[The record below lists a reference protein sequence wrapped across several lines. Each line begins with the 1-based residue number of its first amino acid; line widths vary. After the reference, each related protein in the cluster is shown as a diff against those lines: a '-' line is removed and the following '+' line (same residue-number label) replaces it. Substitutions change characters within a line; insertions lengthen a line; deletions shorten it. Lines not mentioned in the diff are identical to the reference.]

1 MLKKSISLKL
11 ALCLSLGFIG
21 NEVMAQDV
29 IMTIADTDY
38 KVTVDENTQAGKLFL
53 NSLPLTLSFENF
65 GSNER
70 IAYLPKRLD
79 MDSYDS
85 HLSVKRGDMTYYVP
99 WGNLAVFRK
108 AYSSPSDLA
117 PIGSMPENAISALEQ
132 SGDSEVSF
140 KIK

>member
-1 MLKKSISLKL
+1 MNKKSLSLKL
-11 ALCLSLGFIG
+11 SLGLSLGILG
-21 NEVMAQDV
+21 NAVMAQDV

-38 KVTVDENTQAGKLFL
+38 VVTVDENTQAGKLFL
-53 NSLPLTLSFENF
+53 NSLPLTLNFENF
-65 GSNER
+65 GSSER
-70 IAYLPKRLD
+70 VAYFPKRLD
-79 MDSYDS
+79 MDGYDS

>member
-1 MLKKSISLKL
+1 
-11 ALCLSLGFIG
+11 
-21 NEVMAQDV
+21 MAQDV

>member
-1 MLKKSISLKL
+1 MNKKSLSLKL
-11 ALCLSLGFIG
+11 SLGLSLGLLG
-21 NEVMAQDV
+21 NAVMAQDV

-38 KVTVDENTQAGKLFL
+38 VVTVDENTQAGKLFL

-65 GSNER
+65 GSSER
-70 IAYLPKRLD
+70 VAYLPKRLD
-79 MDSYDS
+79 MNGYDS

-99 WGNLAVFRK
+99 WGNLAVFKK

-132 SGDSEVSF
+132 SGDSDVSF
-140 KIK
+140 KLK

>member
-53 NSLPLTLSFENF
+53 NSLPLTL
-65 GSNER
+65 
-70 IAYLPKRLD
+70 IPKRLD
-79 MDSYDS
+79 MDGYDS

-108 AYSSPSDLA
+108 AYSSPNDLA

-140 KIK
+140 KLK

>member
-1 MLKKSISLKL
+1 MNKKSLSLKL
-11 ALCLSLGFIG
+11 SLVLSLGLLG
-21 NEVMAQDV
+21 NAAMAQDV

-70 IAYLPKRLD
+70 VAYLSKRLD

-117 PIGSMPENAISALEQ
+117 PIGSMSENAISALEQ

>member
-1 MLKKSISLKL
+1 MSMNDIEKAIKD
-11 ALCLSLGFIG
+11 ARA
-21 NEVMAQDV
+21 AQV
-29 IMTIADTDY
+29 VRIYGTFQNA
-38 KVTVDENTQAGKLFL
+38 KEVTVDENTQAGKLFL

-70 IAYLPKRLD
+70 VAYLPKRLD